1 MRLIPEKESLTVE
14 FKSDLKKFPDSEI
27 FEAVVAFSNTEGG
40 DLFLGAEDDGTIT
53 GVNPAHQNPIT
64 LGAFIANNTVP
75 PVSVR
80 AEIVEDEKPVLRIS
94 VPKAYGGVVAT
105 QSGKVLRRR
114 LKLDGT
120 PENVPMYPNEMA
132 TRLSDLRLLDY
143 TALPLE
149 EASTDDFDPL
159 ELERLRT
166 TIRAND
172 GDKALAEL
180 SDEELWKSLGLVR
193 ERGGRLTP
201 TVAGILLIGRTES
214 LKRFVPT
221 AASVFQVME
230 GTELRINDDFTL
242 PLLAAVDKLSRY
254 LEVWNP
260 EHEIE
265 SGMFRLPAP
274 DFNRRALREAIVNA
288 YSHRDYTRLGRVSVA
303 INDDGIRI
311 TNPGGFIEGVSITN
325 LITVEPHGRNPL
337 IADLLKRV
345 GLAERSG
352 RGIDRIFEGSLI
364 YGSPLPDYSSTT
376 SVSVSL
382 FIPRNT
388 PDAALTKLI
397 SEEQLRSGRIMP
409 INTLLVLNALRD
421 MPRSTVHQ
429 IAEALHLSETVVK
442 TILDKAVDSNL
453 VEGYGSG
460 RGRNYTLSL
469 KAYSKEDKTRYIR
482 QKDIDEAR
490 YHELILNLIKHEG
503 FITNSDVVELLHVTS
518 PQAYRLLKGMVDE
531 EVLEPVNK
539 GRYAKYKIKG
549 T

>member
-1 MRLIPEKESLTVE
+1 MRLIPEKETLTVE
-14 FKSDLKKFPDSEI
+14 FKSDLKKLQDSEV
-27 FEAVVAFSNTEGG
+27 FEAVVAFCNTEGG
-40 DLFLGAEDDGTIT
+40 DLYLGVEDDGTVT

-80 AEIVEDEKPVLRIS
+80 AEIVDDEKPVLRIS

-143 TALPLE
+143 TALPVE
-149 EASTDDFDPL
+149 EATTDDFDPL
-159 ELERLRT
+159 ELERLRA

-172 GDKALAEL
+172 GDKALTEL

-193 ERGGRLTP
+193 EQEERLIP
-201 TVAGILLIGRTES
+201 TVAGILLIGQADR

-221 AASVFQVME
+221 AASVFQVLE

-242 PLLAAVDKLSRY
+242 PLLAAVDKLNRY

-274 DFNRRALREAIVNA
+274 DFNKRALREAIVNA

-311 TNPGGFIEGVSITN
+311 TNPGGFIEGVSINN

-337 IADLLKRV
+337 ISDLLKRV

-388 PDAALTKLI
+388 PDVALAQLV
-397 SEEQLRSGRIMP
+397 SEEQLRIGRMMP
-409 INTLLVLNALRD
+409 INTLLVLNLLRD
-421 MPRSTVHQ
+421 MPRSTAHQ
-429 IAEALHLSETVVK
+429 IAESLHLSETVVK
-442 TILDKAVDSNL
+442 TVLDKAIDSNL

-460 RGRNYTLSL
+460 RGRNYMLAHR
-469 KAYSKEDKTRYIR
+469 AYSKDSKTRYIR
-482 QKDIDEAR
+482 QKNIEEAR
-490 YHELILNLIKHEG
+490 YHELVLNLAKQEK
-503 FITNSDVVELLHVTS
+503 FITNSDVVELLHITS
-518 PQAYRLLKGMVDE
+518 PHAYRLLKSLVE
-531 EVLEPVNK
+531 EEMLEPINK
-539 GRYAKYKIKG
+539 GRYSKYKIKEK
-549 T
+549 